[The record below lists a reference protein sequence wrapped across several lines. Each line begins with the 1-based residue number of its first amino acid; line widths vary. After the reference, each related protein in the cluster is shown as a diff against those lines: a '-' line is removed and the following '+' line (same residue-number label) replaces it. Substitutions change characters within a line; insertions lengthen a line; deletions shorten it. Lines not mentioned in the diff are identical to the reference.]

1 MKAAEEGQSGKERSG
16 NDGSIPQRDPFM
28 LALSLPEAILLYRRI
43 GEENSSLQPLR
54 RHLRDYLY
62 AQLTIEE
69 LEDSFG
75 CH

>member
-1 MKAAEEGQSGKERSG
+1 MNAAGEGQPGKG
-16 NDGSIPQRDPFM
+16 LPDYDGSIASRDPFM
-28 LALSLPEAILLYRRI
+28 LSLPLAEAILLYRRI
-43 GEENSSLQPLR
+43 GDENPSLQPLR
-54 RHLRDYLY
+54 RRLRDYLY